1 MVPQNEVSM
10 YSYRFFL
17 SFLCC
22 LALSAYA
29 QVEFPMG
36 SDVVNVKEEP
46 YNAKGDGKTD
56 DTEAIQK
63 ALSDHPDGD
72 FIIYLPHGI
81 YKISSALTWPT
92 ADKPEKDYRRT
103 ILQGESMGG
112 TIISLQDDVPGFE
125 NPDFP
130 QAVIYTGDGP
140 NARQRNSIRD
150 LTLRTGKKNPGAIG
164 IRFNASVQGT
174 INNVK
179 VASGDSAGVI
189 GIDLGFTEN
198 IGPLLLKNVE
208 VDGFDVGVYTAGKS
222 NSMTFEHVTLGGQKK
237 FGLDNDNQMLAI
249 RGLRFKGSTTAVYS
263 HGPDASMVFVDGT
276 LEYDPGKKAAKG
288 ITAIVNEGELFA
300 RAVVVSKFKSKIK
313 STKKAYNESFSNTEI
328 VEFSTQE
335 NHQLCHSPK
344 QAMKLAV
351 TETPN
356 KAEQKSMY
364 WTSITGEYG
373 GKASDG
379 SDDSKAIQDA
389 IDDGAETIFFPP
401 GGRWTIN
408 RDIYLRNRIHRLI
421 GTEGKI
427 DGKGKFIIEDGA
439 FVDITIERFS
449 TFASGIT
456 NRSKRTVVLKNM
468 YVKSY
473 ESDDFATGDIFL
485 EDVSVGTIR
494 TNFQRL
500 WGRQVTMVGDTKGPK
515 ISNNGGSIWILG
527 LTARDGNTVLH
538 NFNKGFAEL
547 LGVNVIASDK
557 AKNSP
562 MFINDNSSMSIA
574 GLKETLT
581 RGNPYSKIVEESRQG
596 SKVYALKNTD
606 LPHNETGGVMMALY
620 TGYAPK
626 QGQNEPPKPSMD
638 KEHIL
643 VQPGKLHLQGNVED
657 DGRGDG
663 LCRVPVAWRKGAGP
677 GKVSFSDSTE
687 YETDVTFTASGR
699 YNLLFNANDGYQDRT
714 DTGKVYVFDKRY
726 TTLDHSGDNI
736 PSGRGADAWISQF
749 DNYTPHST
757 DEHLRVANDQNDAG
771 KIYLKYDL
779 SALPGPLFDAAL
791 KLEFDADSIK
801 KPVQLNIFGLKETSK
816 EMNFGEDKLGV
827 DWKSDELTWENAP
840 ANLQQA
846 GGQFNIRKNSG
857 GGIDTKY
864 ADFIGIITINPKAPL
879 GAFLR
884 TPALTEF
891 FKRKHASGLY
901 TLILTAV
908 EPGETFI
915 KSRNAGKNMAPALY
929 VGYYDN
935 SRSVGGEAMDGG
947 YTLTKV
953 NIDIVNLECNF
964 DLTVGYPQFVQ
975 IEILNESGKR
985 MLTVA
990 ARELAGEKKTNFKFK
1005 AKAFPTGKYTLKIIG
1020 EAFTAEQ
1027 KFFILN

>member
-1 MVPQNEVSM
+1 M
-10 YSYRFFL
+10 YFYRL
-17 SFLCC
+17 FLCFLC
-22 LALSAYA
+22 SLALSAYA

-36 SDVVNVKEEP
+36 AEVVNVKEDP

-92 ADKPEKDYRRT
+92 SDKPEKDYRRT

-112 TIISLQDDVPGFE
+112 TIIALQDDVPGFE

-150 LTLRTGKKNPGAIG
+150 LTLRTGKNNPGAIG

-179 VASGDSAGVI
+179 VASGDSAGVY
-189 GIDLGFTEN
+189 GIDLGFTDN

-208 VDGFDVGVYTAGKS
+208 VNGFDVGVYTAGTS
-222 NSMTFEHVTLGGQKK
+222 NSMTFEHVTLGGQNK
-237 FGLDNDNQMLAI
+237 FGLDNDNQMLSI
-249 RGLRFKGSTTAVYS
+249 RGLRFKGGVTAVYN
-263 HGPDASMVFVDGT
+263 HGPDATMVFLDGT

-288 ITAIVNEGELFA
+288 ITAIVNEGQIFA

-328 VEFSTQE
+328 IEFSTQE

-344 QAMKLAV
+344 TSLKLSV
-351 TETPN
+351 TETPS

-373 GKASDG
+373 GKANG

-439 FVDITIERFS
+439 FIDITIERFS
-449 TFASGIT
+449 SFASGIT
-456 NRSKRTVVLKNM
+456 NRSKRSVVLKNM
-468 YVKSY
+468 FLKSY

-500 WGRQVTMVGDTKGPK
+500 WGRQVTMAGDTKGPK
-515 ISNNGGSIWILG
+515 ISNNGGTIWILG
-527 LTARDGNTVLH
+527 LTAKDGNTVLH

-547 LGVNVIASDK
+547 MGVNVIASDK
-557 AKNSP
+557 AKTGP

-581 RGNPYSKIVEESRQG
+581 RGNPYAKIVEDSRQG
-596 SKVYALKNTD
+596 SKVYTLKNTD
-606 LPHNETGGVMMALY
+606 LPHNESGGVMMALY

-626 QGQNEPPKPSMD
+626 QGQNEPPKPTMD

-643 VQPGKLHLQGNVED
+643 VQPGKLRLKGEVED

-663 LCRVPVAWRKGAGP
+663 LCRVPVVWRKAVGP

-699 YNLLFNANDGYQDRT
+699 YNLLFFANDGYQEKS

-726 TTLDHSGDNI
+726 TTLDNSGDNI
-736 PSGRGADAWISQF
+736 PSGRGADTWISQF
-749 DNYTPHST
+749 DNYSPHST
-757 DEHLRVANDQNDAG
+757 DENLRVAHDKNDAG
-771 KIYLKYDL
+771 KIYLKFDL

-791 KLEFDADSIK
+791 KLEFDTDSIK

-816 EMNFGEDKLGV
+816 DMKFGEDKLGI

-840 ANLQQA
+840 ANLDQP
-846 GGQFNIRKNSG
+846 GGQFNIRKSSG
-857 GGIDTKY
+857 GGVDTKY
-864 ADFIGIITINPKAPL
+864 ADFLGIITINPKAPL

-884 TPALTEF
+884 TPAFTEF

-915 KSRNAGKNMAPALY
+915 KSRNSGKNVAPALY

-947 YTLTKV
+947 YTLSKV
-953 NIDIVNLECNF
+953 NIDIVNLECSF

-975 IEILNESGKR
+975 IEIVNESGKR

>member
-10 YSYRFFL
+10 YFYRL
-17 SFLCC
+17 FLCFLC
-22 LALSAYA
+22 SLALSAYA

-36 SDVVNVKEEP
+36 AEVVNVKEDP

-92 ADKPEKDYRRT
+92 SDKPEKDYRRT

-112 TIISLQDDVPGFE
+112 TIIALQDDVPGFE

-150 LTLRTGKKNPGAIG
+150 LTLRTGKNNPGAIG
-164 IRFNASVQGT
+164 IRFNSAVQGT

-179 VASGDSAGVI
+179 VASGDSAGVY
-189 GIDLGFTEN
+189 GIDLGFTDN

-208 VDGFDVGVYTAGKS
+208 VNGFDVGVYTAGTS
-222 NSMTFEHVTLGGQKK
+222 NSMTFEHVTLGGQNK
-237 FGLDNDNQMLAI
+237 FGLDNDNQMLSI
-249 RGLRFKGSTTAVYS
+249 RGLRFKGGVTAVYN
-263 HGPDASMVFVDGT
+263 HGPDATMVFLDGT

-288 ITAIVNEGELFA
+288 ITAIVNEGQIFA

-328 VEFSTQE
+328 IEFSTQE

-344 QAMKLAV
+344 TSLKLSV
-351 TETPN
+351 TETPS

-373 GKASDG
+373 GKANG

-439 FVDITIERFS
+439 FIDITIERFS
-449 TFASGIT
+449 SFASGIT
-456 NRSKRTVVLKNM
+456 NRSKRSVVLKNM
-468 YVKSY
+468 FLKSY

-500 WGRQVTMVGDTKGPK
+500 WGRQVTMAGDTKGPK
-515 ISNNGGSIWILG
+515 ISNNGGTIWILG
-527 LTARDGNTVLH
+527 LTAKDGNTVLH

-547 LGVNVIASDK
+547 MGVNVIASDK
-557 AKNSP
+557 AKTGP

-581 RGNPYSKIVEESRQG
+581 RGNPYAKIVEDSRQG
-596 SKVYALKNTD
+596 SKVYTLKNTD
-606 LPHNETGGVMMALY
+606 LPHNESGGVMMALY

-626 QGQNEPPKPSMD
+626 QGQNEPPKPTMD

-643 VQPGKLHLQGNVED
+643 VQPGKLRLKGEVED

-663 LCRVPVAWRKGAGP
+663 LCRVPVVWRKAVGP

-699 YNLLFNANDGYQDRT
+699 YNLLFFANDGYQEKS

-726 TTLDHSGDNI
+726 TTLDNSGDNI
-736 PSGRGADAWISQF
+736 PSGRGADTWISQF
-749 DNYTPHST
+749 DNYSPHST
-757 DEHLRVANDQNDAG
+757 DENLRVAHDKNDAG
-771 KIYLKYDL
+771 KIYLKFDL

-791 KLEFDADSIK
+791 KLEFDTDSIK

-816 EMNFGEDKLGV
+816 DMKFGEDKLGI

-840 ANLQQA
+840 ANLDQP
-846 GGQFNIRKNSG
+846 GGQFNIRKSSG
-857 GGIDTKY
+857 GGVDTKY
-864 ADFIGIITINPKAPL
+864 ADFLGIITINPKAPL

-884 TPALTEF
+884 TPAFTEF

-915 KSRNAGKNMAPALY
+915 KSRNSGKNVAPALY

-947 YTLTKV
+947 YTLSKV
-953 NIDIVNLECNF
+953 NIDIVNLECSF

-975 IEILNESGKR
+975 IEIVNESGKR

>member
-1 MVPQNEVSM
+1 M
-10 YSYRFFL
+10 
-17 SFLCC
+17 SFLRTFFAFFCSFTLC
-22 LALSAYA
+22 VFA

-36 SDVVNVKEEP
+36 SEVVNVKEEP

-63 ALSDHPDGD
+63 ALNDHPDGD

-81 YKISSALTWPT
+81 YKISSALTWPS
-92 ADKPEKDYRRT
+92 AEKPEKSYRRT

-112 TIISLQDDVPGFE
+112 TIIALQDDVPGFE

-140 NARQRNSIRD
+140 NMRQRNAIRD

-164 IRFNASVQGT
+164 IRFNSAVQGT
-174 INNVK
+174 IKNVK
-179 VASGDSAGVI
+179 IASGDSAGVI

-198 IGPLLLKNVE
+198 IGPLLLKSVE
-208 VDGFDVGVYTAGKS
+208 INGFDVGIYTAGTT
-222 NSMTFEHVTLGGQKK
+222 NSLTLEHVNLGGQKK
-237 FGLDNDNQMLAI
+237 YGIDNDNQMLSI
-249 RGLRFKGSTTAVYS
+249 RALRFRGGVPALYN
-263 HGPDASMVFVDGT
+263 HGEEALTVIVDAT
-276 LEYDPGKKAAKG
+276 LEYDPGKKGKKPAA
-288 ITAIVNEGELFA
+288 AIVNESEIFA
-300 RAVVVSKFKSKIK
+300 RSVVVSRFKTKIK
-313 STKKAYNESFSNTEI
+313 STRKAFNEKISNAEI
-328 VEFSTQE
+328 VEFTTQD

-344 QAMKLAV
+344 QSMKLTV

-356 KAEQKSMY
+356 NNEQKSMY
-364 WTSITGEYG
+364 WTSIAGEYG

-389 IDDGAETIFFPP
+389 IDEGAETIFFPP
-401 GGRWTIN
+401 KGRWTIN

-456 NRSKRTVVLKNM
+456 NRSKRTVILKDM

-473 ESDDFATGDIFL
+473 ESDDFASGDIYM
-485 EDVSVGTIR
+485 EDVSVGLIR
-494 TNFQRL
+494 TSAQKL
-500 WGRQVTMVGDTKGPK
+500 WGRQITMVGDTKAPK
-515 ISNNGGSIWILG
+515 IMNNGGSIWILG
-527 LTARDGNTVLH
+527 LTAKDGNTILQ
-538 NFNKGFAEL
+538 NFNKASAEL

-557 AKNSP
+557 AKNNP
-562 MFINDNSSMSIA
+562 MFINDNSSLSIS

-581 RGNPYSKIVEESRQG
+581 RGNPYTKIVEESRQG
-596 SKVYALKNTD
+596 SRTYVLKNTD
-606 LPHNETGGVMMALY
+606 LKQNASGGVTMALY
-620 TGYAPK
+620 TGFAPK
-626 QGQNEPPKPSMD
+626 QGQNERPVASMD
-638 KEHIL
+638 KELIL
-643 VQPGKLHLQGNVED
+643 VQPNKLHLTGNVED

-663 LCRVPVAWRKGAGP
+663 LCRVPVVWRKGLGP

-699 YNLLFNANDGYQDRT
+699 YNILFQANDGYQEGG

-726 TTLDHSGDNI
+726 TTLDHSGDDI
-736 PSGRGADAWISQF
+736 PSGRGTDAWISQF
-749 DNYTPHST
+749 DNYSPHST
-757 DEHLRVANDQNDAG
+757 DENLRIAHDKNDAG
-771 KIYLKYDL
+771 KIYLKFDL
-779 SALPGPLFDAAL
+779 SALPGPLFDVGL
-791 KLEFDADSIK
+791 KLDFDPDSIK
-801 KPVQLNIFGLKETSK
+801 QPVQFNIFGLKETSK
-816 EMNFGEDKLGV
+816 DMSFGEDKLGV

-840 ANLQQA
+840 ANLDQP

-857 GGIDTKY
+857 GGIDTKF
-864 ADFIGIITINPKAPL
+864 AEFLGMITVNPKAPL

-884 TPALTEF
+884 TPTLTEF
-891 FKRKHASGLY
+891 FKRKHESGLY

-908 EPGETFI
+908 KPGETFI
-915 KSRNAGKNMAPALY
+915 RSKNAGKHAAPALY

-935 SRSVGGEAMDGG
+935 SRSVGGDAMDGG
-947 YTLTKV
+947 YTLSKV
-953 NIDIVNLECNF
+953 NIDIVNLDCNF

-975 IEILNESGKR
+975 IEIVNESGKK

-990 ARELAGEKKTNFKFK
+990 ARDLAGEKKTNFKFK

-1020 EAFTAEQ
+1020 EAFNAEQ

>member
-10 YSYRFFL
+10 YSYRL
-17 SFLCC
+17 FLCFLC
-22 LALSAYA
+22 SLALSAYA

-36 SDVVNVKEEP
+36 AEVVNVKEDP

-92 ADKPEKDYRRT
+92 SDKPEKDYRRT

-112 TIISLQDDVPGFE
+112 TIIALQDDVPGFE

-130 QAVIYTGDGP
+130 QAVIHTGDGP

-179 VASGDSAGVI
+179 VASGDSAGVY
-189 GIDLGFTEN
+189 GIDLGFTDN

-208 VDGFDVGVYTAGKS
+208 VNGFDVGVYTAGTS
-222 NSMTFEHVTLGGQKK
+222 NSMTFEHVTLGGQNK
-237 FGLDNDNQMLAI
+237 FGLDNDNQMLSI
-249 RGLRFKGSTTAVYS
+249 RGLRFKGGVTAVYN
-263 HGPDASMVFVDGT
+263 HGPDATMVFLDGT

-288 ITAIVNEGELFA
+288 ITAIVNEGQIFA

-328 VEFSTQE
+328 IEFSTQE

-344 QAMKLAV
+344 TSLKLSV
-351 TETPN
+351 TETPS

-373 GKASDG
+373 GKANG

-449 TFASGIT
+449 SFASGIT
-456 NRSKRTVVLKNM
+456 NRSKRSVVLKNM
-468 YVKSY
+468 FLKSY

-500 WGRQVTMVGDTKGPK
+500 WGRQVTMAGDTKGPK
-515 ISNNGGSIWILG
+515 ISNNGGTIWILG
-527 LTARDGNTVLH
+527 LTAKDGNTVLH
-538 NFNKGFAEL
+538 NFNKGFVEL
-547 LGVNVIASDK
+547 MGVNVIASDK
-557 AKNSP
+557 AKTGP

-581 RGNPYSKIVEESRQG
+581 RGNPYAKIVEDSRQG
-596 SKVYALKNTD
+596 SKVYTLKNTD
-606 LPHNETGGVMMALY
+606 LPHNESGGVMMALY

-626 QGQNEPPKPSMD
+626 QGQNEPPKPTMD

-643 VQPGKLHLQGNVED
+643 VQPGKLRLKGEVED

-663 LCRVPVAWRKGAGP
+663 LCRVPVVWRKAVGP

-699 YNLLFNANDGYQDRT
+699 YNLLFFANDGYQEKS

-726 TTLDHSGDNI
+726 TTLDNSGDNI
-736 PSGRGADAWISQF
+736 PSGRGADTWISQF
-749 DNYTPHST
+749 DNYSPHST
-757 DEHLRVANDQNDAG
+757 DENLRVAHDKNDAG
-771 KIYLKYDL
+771 KIYLKFDL

-791 KLEFDADSIK
+791 KLEFDTDSIK

-816 EMNFGEDKLGV
+816 DMKFGEDKLGI

-840 ANLQQA
+840 ANLDQP
-846 GGQFNIRKNSG
+846 GGQFNIRKSSG
-857 GGIDTKY
+857 GGVDTKY
-864 ADFIGIITINPKAPL
+864 ADFLGIITINPKAPL

-884 TPALTEF
+884 TPAFTEF

-915 KSRNAGKNMAPALY
+915 KSRNSGKNVAPALY

-947 YTLTKV
+947 YTLSKV
-953 NIDIVNLECNF
+953 NIDIVNLECSF

-975 IEILNESGKR
+975 IEIVNESGKR

>member
-10 YSYRFFL
+10 YSYRL
-17 SFLCC
+17 FLCFLC
-22 LALSAYA
+22 SLALSAYA

-36 SDVVNVKEEP
+36 AEVVNVKEDP

-92 ADKPEKDYRRT
+92 SDKPEKDYRRT

-112 TIISLQDDVPGFE
+112 TIIALQDDVPGFE

-150 LTLRTGKKNPGAIG
+150 LTLRTGKNNPGAIG

-179 VASGDSAGVI
+179 VASGDSAGVY
-189 GIDLGFTEN
+189 GIDLGFTDN

-208 VDGFDVGVYTAGKS
+208 VNGFDVGVYTAGTS
-222 NSMTFEHVTLGGQKK
+222 NSMTFEHVTLGGQNK
-237 FGLDNDNQMLAI
+237 FGLDNDNQMLSI
-249 RGLRFKGSTTAVYS
+249 RGLRFKGGVTAVYN
-263 HGPDASMVFVDGT
+263 HGPDATMVFLDGT

-288 ITAIVNEGELFA
+288 ITAIVNEGQIFA

-328 VEFSTQE
+328 IEFSTQE

-344 QAMKLAV
+344 TSLKLSV
-351 TETPN
+351 TETPS

-373 GKASDG
+373 GKANG

-449 TFASGIT
+449 SFASGIT
-456 NRSKRTVVLKNM
+456 NRSKRSVVLKNM
-468 YVKSY
+468 FLKSY

-500 WGRQVTMVGDTKGPK
+500 WGRQVTMAGDTKGPK
-515 ISNNGGSIWILG
+515 ISNNGGTIWILG
-527 LTARDGNTVLH
+527 LTAKDGNTVLH

-547 LGVNVIASDK
+547 MGVNVIASDK
-557 AKNSP
+557 AKTGP

-581 RGNPYSKIVEESRQG
+581 RGNPYAKIVEDSRQG
-596 SKVYALKNTD
+596 SKVYTLKNTD
-606 LPHNETGGVMMALY
+606 LPHNESGGVMMALY

-626 QGQNEPPKPSMD
+626 QGQNEPPKPTMD

-643 VQPGKLHLQGNVED
+643 VQPGKLRLKGEVED

-663 LCRVPVAWRKGAGP
+663 LCRVPVVWRKAVGP

-699 YNLLFNANDGYQDRT
+699 YNLLFFANDGYQEKS

-726 TTLDHSGDNI
+726 TTLDNSGDNI
-736 PSGRGADAWISQF
+736 PSGRGADTWISQF
-749 DNYTPHST
+749 DNYSPHST
-757 DEHLRVANDQNDAG
+757 DENLRVAHDKNDAG
-771 KIYLKYDL
+771 KIYLKFDL

-791 KLEFDADSIK
+791 KLEFDTDSIK

-816 EMNFGEDKLGV
+816 DMKFGEDKLGI

-840 ANLQQA
+840 ANLDQP
-846 GGQFNIRKNSG
+846 GGQFNIRKSSG
-857 GGIDTKY
+857 GGVDTKY
-864 ADFIGIITINPKAPL
+864 ADFLGIITINPKAPL

-884 TPALTEF
+884 TPAFTEF

-915 KSRNAGKNMAPALY
+915 KSRNSGKNVAPALY

-947 YTLTKV
+947 YTLSKV
-953 NIDIVNLECNF
+953 NIDIVNLECSF

-975 IEILNESGKR
+975 IEIVNESGKR

>member
-1 MVPQNEVSM
+1 MVSL
-10 YSYRFFL
+10 R
-17 SFLCC
+17 SFVTIVCST
-22 LALSAYA
+22 ALFAYA

-36 SDVVNVKEEP
+36 SEVVNVKEDP
-46 YNAKGDGKTD
+46 YNAKGDGKND

-72 FIIYLPHGI
+72 YIIYLPHGI
-81 YKISSALTWPT
+81 YKITSALQWPS
-92 ADKPEKDYRRT
+92 ANKPDKDYRRT

-112 TIISLQDDVPGFE
+112 TIIALQDDVPGFE

-140 NARQRNSIRD
+140 NPRQRNSIRD

-179 VASGDSAGVI
+179 VTSGDSSGVI
-189 GIDLGFTEN
+189 GIDVGFTEN
-198 IGPLLLKNVE
+198 IGPLLIKNVE
-208 VDGFDVGVYTAGKS
+208 VDGFDVGIYAAGKS
-222 NSMTFEHVTLGGQKK
+222 NSMTFEHVTLSGQKK
-237 FGLDNDNQMLAI
+237 FGLDNDGQMLSI
-249 RGLRFKGSTTAVYS
+249 RALRVKGSSTAVYN
-263 HGPDASMVFVDGT
+263 HGQDASMVLVDGT
-276 LEYDPGKKAAKG
+276 LEYDPGKRGAKP
-288 ITAIVNEGELFA
+288 ITAIVNEGQLFA
-300 RAVVVSKFKSKIK
+300 RSVVVSKYKSKIK
-313 STKKAYNESFSNTEI
+313 STRKAYNENVSNTEI
-328 VEFSTQE
+328 VEFATQA

-344 QAMKLAV
+344 TSMKLAA

-356 KAEQKSMY
+356 NTEQKSMY

-373 GKASDG
+373 GKANDG

-439 FVDITIERFS
+439 FVDLTIERFS

-456 NRSKRTVVLKNM
+456 NRSKRTLILKNM
-468 YVKSY
+468 YLKSY
-473 ESDDFATGDIFL
+473 ESDDFSTGDIFM
-485 EDVSVGTIR
+485 EDVAVGTIR
-494 TNFQRL
+494 TNQQRL
-500 WGRQVTMVGDTKGPK
+500 WGRQVTMMGDTKGPK
-515 ISNNGGSIWILG
+515 ISNNGGTIWILG
-527 LTARDGNTVLH
+527 LTAKDGNTILH
-538 NFNKGFAEL
+538 NFNKGSAEL

-557 AKNSP
+557 AKNNP
-562 MFINDNSSMSIA
+562 MFINDNSSISII

-596 SKVYALKNTD
+596 SKVYTLKNSE
-606 LPHNETGGVMMALY
+606 LPHNETGGSMMALY

-626 QGQNEPPKPSMD
+626 QGQNEPPRATIT
-638 KEHIL
+638 KENIL
-643 VQPGKLHLQGNVED
+643 VQPNKLHLVGNVED

-663 LCRVPVAWRKGAGP
+663 LCRVPVVWKKGAGP
-677 GKVSFSDSTE
+677 GKVTFSDSLE

-699 YNLLFNANDGYQDRT
+699 YNVLFKANDGYIEGT

-736 PSGRGADAWISQF
+736 PSGRGMDAWISQF

-757 DEHLRVANDQNDAG
+757 DENLRVAHDKNDAG
-771 KIYLKYDL
+771 KIYLKFDL

-791 KLEFDADSIK
+791 KLEFDPDSIK
-801 KPVQLNIFGLKETSK
+801 KPIQFNIFGLKETAK
-816 EMNFGEDKLGV
+816 DATFGEDKLGI
-827 DWKSDELTWENAP
+827 DWRSDELTWENAP
-840 ANLQQA
+840 ANLDQP

-857 GGIDTKY
+857 GGVDTKY
-864 ADFIGIITINPKAPL
+864 ADFLGIITLNPKAPL

-884 TPALTEF
+884 TPTLTEF

-915 KSRNAGKNMAPALY
+915 KSRNAGRNSAPALY

-947 YTLTKV
+947 YTLSKV
-953 NIDIVNLECNF
+953 NIDIVNLDCNF

-975 IEILNESGKR
+975 IEIINESGKR

>member
-1 MVPQNEVSM
+1 MVSL
-10 YSYRFFL
+10 R
-17 SFLCC
+17 SFVTIVCST
-22 LALSAYA
+22 ALFAYA

-36 SDVVNVKEEP
+36 SEVVNVKEDP
-46 YNAKGDGKTD
+46 YNAKGDGKND

-72 FIIYLPHGI
+72 YIIYLPHGI
-81 YKISSALTWPT
+81 YKITSALQWPS
-92 ADKPEKDYRRT
+92 ANKPDKDYRRT

-112 TIISLQDDVPGFE
+112 TIIALQDDVPGFE

-140 NARQRNSIRD
+140 NPRQRNSIRD

-179 VASGDSAGVI
+179 VTSGDSSGVI
-189 GIDLGFTEN
+189 GIDVGFTEN
-198 IGPLLLKNVE
+198 IGPLLIKNVE
-208 VDGFDVGVYTAGKS
+208 VDGFDVGIYAAGKS
-222 NSMTFEHVTLGGQKK
+222 NSMTFEHVTLSGQKK
-237 FGLDNDNQMLAI
+237 FGLDNDGQMLSI
-249 RGLRFKGSTTAVYS
+249 RAMRYKGGATAVYN
-263 HGPDASMVFVDGT
+263 HGQDASMVLVDGT
-276 LEYDPGKKAAKG
+276 LEYDPGKRGAKP
-288 ITAIVNEGELFA
+288 ITAIVNEGQLFA
-300 RAVVVSKFKSKIK
+300 RSVVVSKFKSKIK
-313 STKKAYNESFSNTEI
+313 STKKAYNESVSNTEI
-328 VEFSTQE
+328 VEFATQQ

-344 QAMKLAV
+344 TSMKLAV

-356 KAEQKSMY
+356 NTEQKSMY

-373 GKASDG
+373 GKANDG

-439 FVDITIERFS
+439 FVDLTIERFS

-456 NRSKRTVVLKNM
+456 NRSKRTLILKNM
-468 YVKSY
+468 YLKSY
-473 ESDDFATGDIFL
+473 ESDDFSTGDIFM
-485 EDVSVGTIR
+485 EDVAVGTIR
-494 TNFQRL
+494 TNQQRL
-500 WGRQVTMVGDTKGPK
+500 WGRQITMTGDTKGPK
-515 ISNNGGSIWILG
+515 ISNNGGTIWILG
-527 LTARDGNTVLH
+527 LTAKDGNTVLH
-538 NFNKGFAEL
+538 NFNKGSAEL

-557 AKNSP
+557 AKNNP
-562 MFINDNSSMSIA
+562 MFINDNSNISII

-581 RGNPYSKIVEESRQG
+581 RGNPYSKVVEESRQG
-596 SKVYALKNTD
+596 SKVYALKNTE
-606 LPHNETGGVMMALY
+606 LPHNETGGSMLALY

-626 QGQNEPPKPSMD
+626 QGQNEPPKAAIT
-638 KEHIL
+638 KENIL
-643 VQPGKLHLQGNVED
+643 VQPNKLHLVGNVED

-663 LCRVPVAWRKGAGP
+663 LCRVPVVWKKGAGP
-677 GKVSFSDSTE
+677 GKVTFSDSLE

-699 YNLLFNANDGYQDRT
+699 YNVLFKANDGYTEGT

-736 PSGRGADAWISQF
+736 PSGRGMDAWISQF

-757 DEHLRVANDQNDAG
+757 DENLRIAHDKNDAG
-771 KIYLKYDL
+771 KIYLKFDL

-791 KLEFDADSIK
+791 KFDFDADSIK
-801 KPVQLNIFGLKETSK
+801 KPVQLNIFGLKESAKDAT
-816 EMNFGEDKLGV
+816 FGEDKLGI

-840 ANLQQA
+840 ANLDQP

-864 ADFIGIITINPKAPL
+864 ADFLGIITINPKAPL

-884 TPALTEF
+884 TPTLTEF

-915 KSRNAGKNMAPALY
+915 KSRNAGRNSAPALY

-947 YTLTKV
+947 YTLSKV
-953 NIDIVNLECNF
+953 NIDIVNLDCNF

-975 IEILNESGKR
+975 IEIINESGKR

>member
-1 MVPQNEVSM
+1 M
-10 YSYRFFL
+10 
-17 SFLCC
+17 SFLRSFLVFLCSV
-22 LALSAYA
+22 ALFSYA

-36 SDVVNVKEEP
+36 SNVVNVREEP

-56 DTEAIQK
+56 DTEALQK
-63 ALSDHPDGD
+63 ALSEHPDGD
-72 FIIYLPHGI
+72 YIIYLPHGI

-92 ADKPEKDYRRT
+92 ADKPENDYQRT

-130 QAVIYTGDGP
+130 QAVLYTGDGP
-140 NARQRNSIRD
+140 KARKRNSIRD
-150 LTLRTGKKNPGAIG
+150 LTIRTGKKNPGAIG

-179 VASGDSAGVI
+179 VYSGDSAGVY
-189 GIDLGFTEN
+189 GIDLGFTDN

-208 VDGFDVGVYTAGKS
+208 VNGFDVGVYTAGKS
-222 NSMTFEHVTLGGQKK
+222 NSMTFEHVTLGGQNK
-237 FGLDNDNQMLAI
+237 FGLDNDGQMLSI
-249 RGLRFKGSTTAVYS
+249 RGLRFKGRVPAVYN
-263 HGPDASMVFVDGT
+263 HGQDATMVFVDAT
-276 LEYDPGKKAAKG
+276 LEYDPGKKPAKG
-288 ITAIVNEGELFA
+288 ITAIVNEGQLFA
-300 RAVVVSKFKSKIK
+300 RAVIVSKFKTKIK
-313 STKKAYNESFSNTEI
+313 SSLKAYNESFSNAEI
-328 VEFSTQE
+328 IEFSTQE

-344 QAMKLAV
+344 QAMKLSV

-373 GKASDG
+373 GKANDG

-439 FVDITIERFS
+439 FVDLTIERFS
-449 TFASGIT
+449 AFASGIT
-456 NRSKRTVVLKNM
+456 NRSKRTIVLKNM
-468 YVKSY
+468 MFKSY
-473 ESDDFATGDIFL
+473 ESDDFATGDIFM

-494 TNFQRL
+494 TNLQRL
-500 WGRQVTMVGDTKGPK
+500 WGRQVTMSGDTKGPK

-527 LTARDGNTVLH
+527 LTAKDGNTILH
-538 NFNKGFAEL
+538 NFNKGSAEL

-557 AKNSP
+557 AKTAP
-562 MFINDNSSMSIA
+562 MFINDNSNLSIA

-581 RGNPYSKIVEESRQG
+581 RGNPYTKVVEESRQG
-596 SKVYALKNTD
+596 SKIFTLKNSE
-606 LPHNETGGVMMALY
+606 LPQNESGGVMMALY

-626 QGQNEPPKPSMD
+626 QGQNETPKASITR
-638 KEHIL
+638 ELIL
-643 VQPGKLHLQGNVED
+643 VQPNKLHLSGTVED

-663 LCRVPVAWRKGAGP
+663 LCRVPVVWQKGLGP
-677 GKVSFSDSTE
+677 GKVTFSDSTE

-699 YNLLFNANDGYQDRT
+699 YNILFRANDGYTEGT

-736 PSGRGADAWISQF
+736 PSGRGTDAWISQF
-749 DNYTPHST
+749 DNYSPHST
-757 DEHLRVANDQNDAG
+757 DETLRVAHDKNDAG
-771 KIYLKYDL
+771 KIYLKFDL

-791 KLEFDADSIK
+791 KLDFDADSIK

-816 EMNFGEDKLGV
+816 EMKFGEDKLGI

-840 ANLQQA
+840 ANLDQP
-846 GGQFNIRKNSG
+846 GGQFNIRKNTG
-857 GGIDTKY
+857 GGVDTKY
-864 ADFIGIITINPKAPL
+864 ADFLGIITINPKAPL

-884 TPALTEF
+884 TPTLTEF

-915 KSRNAGKNMAPALY
+915 RSKNAGKNAAPSLY

-935 SRSVGGEAMDGG
+935 TRSVGGEAMDGG
-947 YTLTKV
+947 YTLSKV

-975 IEILNESGKR
+975 IEIVNESGKR

>member
-10 YSYRFFL
+10 YSYRL
-17 SFLCC
+17 FLCFLC
-22 LALSAYA
+22 SLALSAYA

-36 SDVVNVKEEP
+36 AEVANVKEDP

-92 ADKPEKDYRRT
+92 SDKPEKDYRRT

-112 TIISLQDDVPGFE
+112 TIIALQDDVPGFE

-150 LTLRTGKKNPGAIG
+150 LTLRTGKNNPGAIG

-179 VASGDSAGVI
+179 VASGDSAGVY
-189 GIDLGFTEN
+189 GIDLGFTDN

-208 VDGFDVGVYTAGKS
+208 VNGFDVGVYTAGTS
-222 NSMTFEHVTLGGQKK
+222 NSMTFEHVTLGGQNK
-237 FGLDNDNQMLAI
+237 FGLDNDNQMLSI
-249 RGLRFKGSTTAVYS
+249 RGLRFKGGVTAVYN
-263 HGPDASMVFVDGT
+263 HGPDATMVFLDGT

-288 ITAIVNEGELFA
+288 ITAIVNEGQIFA

-328 VEFSTQE
+328 IEFSTQE

-344 QAMKLAV
+344 TSLKLSV
-351 TETPN
+351 TETPS

-373 GKASDG
+373 GKANG

-449 TFASGIT
+449 SFASGIT
-456 NRSKRTVVLKNM
+456 NRSKRSVVLKNM
-468 YVKSY
+468 FLKSY

-500 WGRQVTMVGDTKGPK
+500 WGRQVTMAGDTKGPK
-515 ISNNGGSIWILG
+515 ISNNGGTIWILG
-527 LTARDGNTVLH
+527 LTAKDGNTVLH
-538 NFNKGFAEL
+538 NFNRGFAEL
-547 LGVNVIASDK
+547 MGVNVIASDK
-557 AKNSP
+557 AKTGP

-581 RGNPYSKIVEESRQG
+581 RGNPYAKIVEDSRQG
-596 SKVYALKNTD
+596 SKVYTLKNTD
-606 LPHNETGGVMMALY
+606 LPHNESGGVMMALY

-626 QGQNEPPKPSMD
+626 QGQNEPPKPTMD

-643 VQPGKLHLQGNVED
+643 VQPGKLRLKGEVED

-663 LCRVPVAWRKGAGP
+663 LCRVPVVWRKAVGP

-699 YNLLFNANDGYQDRT
+699 YNLLFFANDGYQEKS

-726 TTLDHSGDNI
+726 TTLDNSGDNI
-736 PSGRGADAWISQF
+736 PSGRGADTWISQF
-749 DNYTPHST
+749 DNYSPHST
-757 DEHLRVANDQNDAG
+757 DENLRVAHDKNDAG
-771 KIYLKYDL
+771 KIYLKFDL

-791 KLEFDADSIK
+791 KLEFDTDSIK

-816 EMNFGEDKLGV
+816 DMKFGEDKLGI

-840 ANLQQA
+840 ANLDQP
-846 GGQFNIRKNSG
+846 GGQFNIRKSSG
-857 GGIDTKY
+857 GGVDTKY
-864 ADFIGIITINPKAPL
+864 ADFLGIITINPKAPL

-884 TPALTEF
+884 TPAFTEF

-915 KSRNAGKNMAPALY
+915 KSRNSGKNVAPALY

-947 YTLTKV
+947 YTLSKV
-953 NIDIVNLECNF
+953 NIDIVNLECSF

-975 IEILNESGKR
+975 IEIVNESGKR

>member
-10 YSYRFFL
+10 YSYRIFL

-112 TIISLQDDVPGFE
+112 TIITLQDDVPGFE

-373 GKASDG
+373 GKANDG

>member
-1 MVPQNEVSM
+1 MVSL
-10 YSYRFFL
+10 R
-17 SFLCC
+17 SFVTIVCST
-22 LALSAYA
+22 ALFAYA

-36 SDVVNVKEEP
+36 SEVVNVKEDP
-46 YNAKGDGKTD
+46 YNAKGDGKND

-72 FIIYLPHGI
+72 YIIYLPHGI
-81 YKISSALTWPT
+81 YKITSALQWPS
-92 ADKPEKDYRRT
+92 ANKPDKDYRRT

-112 TIISLQDDVPGFE
+112 TIIALQDDVPGFE

-140 NARQRNSIRD
+140 NPRQRNSIRD

-179 VASGDSAGVI
+179 VTSGDSSGVI
-189 GIDLGFTEN
+189 GIDVGFTEN
-198 IGPLLLKNVE
+198 IGPLLIKNVE
-208 VDGFDVGVYTAGKS
+208 VDGFDVGIYAAGKS
-222 NSMTFEHVTLGGQKK
+222 NSMTFEHVTLSGQKK
-237 FGLDNDNQMLAI
+237 FGLDNDGQMLSI
-249 RGLRFKGSTTAVYS
+249 RAMRYKGGATAVYN
-263 HGPDASMVFVDGT
+263 HGQDASMVLVDGT
-276 LEYDPGKKAAKG
+276 LEYDPGKKGKKGAKP
-288 ITAIVNEGELFA
+288 ITAIVNEGQLFA
-300 RAVVVSKFKSKIK
+300 RSVVVSKFKSKIK
-313 STKKAYNESFSNTEI
+313 STRKAYNENVSNTEI
-328 VEFSTQE
+328 VEFATQA

-344 QAMKLAV
+344 TSMKLAA

-356 KAEQKSMY
+356 NTEQKSMY

-373 GKASDG
+373 GKANDG

-439 FVDITIERFS
+439 FVDLTIERFS

-456 NRSKRTVVLKNM
+456 NRSKRTLILKNM
-468 YVKSY
+468 YLKSY
-473 ESDDFATGDIFL
+473 ESDDFSTGDIFM
-485 EDVSVGTIR
+485 EDVAVGTIR
-494 TNFQRL
+494 TNQQRL
-500 WGRQVTMVGDTKGPK
+500 WGRQVTMMGDTKGPK
-515 ISNNGGSIWILG
+515 ISNNGGTIWILG
-527 LTARDGNTVLH
+527 LTAKDGNTILH
-538 NFNKGFAEL
+538 NFNKGSAEL

-557 AKNSP
+557 AKNNP
-562 MFINDNSSMSIA
+562 MFINDNSSISII

-596 SKVYALKNTD
+596 SKVYTLKNTE
-606 LPHNETGGVMMALY
+606 LPHNETGGSMLALY

-626 QGQNEPPKPSMD
+626 QGQNEPPKAAIT
-638 KEHIL
+638 KENIL
-643 VQPGKLHLQGNVED
+643 VQPNKLHLVGNVED

-663 LCRVPVAWRKGAGP
+663 LCRVPVVWKKGAGP
-677 GKVSFSDSTE
+677 GKVTFSDSLE

-699 YNLLFNANDGYQDRT
+699 YNVLFKANDGYTEGT

-736 PSGRGADAWISQF
+736 PSGRGMDAWISQF

-757 DEHLRVANDQNDAG
+757 DENLRIAHDKNDAG
-771 KIYLKYDL
+771 KIYLKFDL

-791 KLEFDADSIK
+791 KLDFDADSIK
-801 KPVQLNIFGLKETSK
+801 KPVQLNIFGLKESAKDAT
-816 EMNFGEDKLGV
+816 FGEDKLGI

-840 ANLQQA
+840 ANLDQP

-864 ADFIGIITINPKAPL
+864 ADFLGIITINPKAPL

-884 TPALTEF
+884 TPTLTEF

-915 KSRNAGKNMAPALY
+915 KSRNAGRNSAPALY

-947 YTLTKV
+947 YTLSKV
-953 NIDIVNLECNF
+953 NIDIVNLDCNF

-975 IEILNESGKR
+975 IEIINESGKR

>member
-10 YSYRFFL
+10 YFYRL
-17 SFLCC
+17 FLCFLC
-22 LALSAYA
+22 SLALSAYA

-36 SDVVNVKEEP
+36 AEVVNVKEDP

-92 ADKPEKDYRRT
+92 SDKPEKDYRRT

-112 TIISLQDDVPGFE
+112 TIIALQDDVPGFE

-150 LTLRTGKKNPGAIG
+150 LTLRTGKNNPGAIG

-179 VASGDSAGVI
+179 VASGDSAGVY
-189 GIDLGFTEN
+189 GIDLGFTDN

-208 VDGFDVGVYTAGKS
+208 VNGFDVGVYTAGTS
-222 NSMTFEHVTLGGQKK
+222 NSMTFEHVTLGGQNK
-237 FGLDNDNQMLAI
+237 FGLDNDNQMLSI
-249 RGLRFKGSTTAVYS
+249 RGLRFKGGVTAVYN
-263 HGPDASMVFVDGT
+263 HGPDATMVFLDGT

-288 ITAIVNEGELFA
+288 ITAIVNEGQIFA

-328 VEFSTQE
+328 IEFSTQE

-344 QAMKLAV
+344 TSLKLSV
-351 TETPN
+351 TETPS

-373 GKASDG
+373 GKANG

-427 DGKGKFIIEDGA
+427 GGKGKFIIEDGA
-439 FVDITIERFS
+439 FIDITIERFS
-449 TFASGIT
+449 SFASGIT
-456 NRSKRTVVLKNM
+456 NRSKRSVVLKNM
-468 YVKSY
+468 FLKSY

-500 WGRQVTMVGDTKGPK
+500 WGRQVTMAGDTKGPK
-515 ISNNGGSIWILG
+515 ISNNGGTIWILG
-527 LTARDGNTVLH
+527 LTAKDGNTVLH

-547 LGVNVIASDK
+547 MGVNVIASDK
-557 AKNSP
+557 AKTGP

-581 RGNPYSKIVEESRQG
+581 RGNPYAKIVEDSRQG
-596 SKVYALKNTD
+596 SKVYTLKNTD
-606 LPHNETGGVMMALY
+606 LPHNESGGVMMALY

-626 QGQNEPPKPSMD
+626 QGQNEPPKPTMD

-643 VQPGKLHLQGNVED
+643 VQPGKLRLKGEVED

-663 LCRVPVAWRKGAGP
+663 LCRVPVVWRKAVGP

-699 YNLLFNANDGYQDRT
+699 YNLLFFANDGYQEKS

-726 TTLDHSGDNI
+726 TTLDNSGDNI
-736 PSGRGADAWISQF
+736 PSGRGADTWISQF
-749 DNYTPHST
+749 DNYSPHST
-757 DEHLRVANDQNDAG
+757 DENLRVAHDKNDAG
-771 KIYLKYDL
+771 KIYLKFDL

-791 KLEFDADSIK
+791 KLEFDTDSIK

-816 EMNFGEDKLGV
+816 DMKFGEDKLGI

-840 ANLQQA
+840 ANLDQP
-846 GGQFNIRKNSG
+846 GGQFNIRKSSG
-857 GGIDTKY
+857 GGVDTKY
-864 ADFIGIITINPKAPL
+864 ADFLGIITINPKAPL

-884 TPALTEF
+884 TPAFTEF

-915 KSRNAGKNMAPALY
+915 KSRNSGKNVAPALY

-947 YTLTKV
+947 YTLSKV
-953 NIDIVNLECNF
+953 NIDIVNLECSF

-975 IEILNESGKR
+975 IEIVNESGKR

>member
-1 MVPQNEVSM
+1 MVSL
-10 YSYRFFL
+10 R
-17 SFLCC
+17 SFVTIVCST
-22 LALSAYA
+22 ALFAYA

-36 SDVVNVKEEP
+36 SEVVNVKEDP
-46 YNAKGDGKTD
+46 YNAKGDGKND

-72 FIIYLPHGI
+72 YIIYLPHGI
-81 YKISSALTWPT
+81 YKITSALQWPS
-92 ADKPEKDYRRT
+92 ANKPDKDYRRT

-112 TIISLQDDVPGFE
+112 TIIALQDDVPGFE

-140 NARQRNSIRD
+140 NPRQRNSIRD

-179 VASGDSAGVI
+179 VTSGDSSGVI
-189 GIDLGFTEN
+189 GIDVGFTEN
-198 IGPLLLKNVE
+198 IGPLLIKNVE
-208 VDGFDVGVYTAGKS
+208 VDGFDVGIYAAGKS
-222 NSMTFEHVTLGGQKK
+222 NSMTFEHVTLSGQKK
-237 FGLDNDNQMLAI
+237 FGLDNDGQMLSI
-249 RGLRFKGSTTAVYS
+249 RAMRYKGGATAVYN
-263 HGPDASMVFVDGT
+263 HGQDASMVLVDGT
-276 LEYDPGKKAAKG
+276 LEYDPGKKGAKP
-288 ITAIVNEGELFA
+288 ITAIVNEGQLFA
-300 RAVVVSKFKSKIK
+300 RSVVVSKFKSKIK
-313 STKKAYNESFSNTEI
+313 STRKAYNENVSNTEI
-328 VEFSTQE
+328 VEFATQA

-344 QAMKLAV
+344 TSMKLAA

-356 KAEQKSMY
+356 NTEQKSMY

-373 GKASDG
+373 GKANDG

-439 FVDITIERFS
+439 FVDLTIERFS

-456 NRSKRTVVLKNM
+456 NRSKRTLILKNM
-468 YVKSY
+468 YLKSY
-473 ESDDFATGDIFL
+473 ESDDFSTGDIFM
-485 EDVSVGTIR
+485 EDVAVGTIR
-494 TNFQRL
+494 TNQQRL
-500 WGRQVTMVGDTKGPK
+500 WGRQVTMMGDTKGPK
-515 ISNNGGSIWILG
+515 ISNNGGTIWILG
-527 LTARDGNTVLH
+527 LTAKDGNTILH
-538 NFNKGFAEL
+538 NFNKGSAEL

-557 AKNSP
+557 AKNNP
-562 MFINDNSSMSIA
+562 MFINDNSSISII

-596 SKVYALKNTD
+596 SKVYTLKNTE
-606 LPHNETGGVMMALY
+606 LPHNETGGSMLALY

-626 QGQNEPPKPSMD
+626 QGQNEPPKAAIT
-638 KEHIL
+638 KENIL
-643 VQPGKLHLQGNVED
+643 VQPNKLHLVGNVED

-663 LCRVPVAWRKGAGP
+663 LCRVPVVWKKGAGP
-677 GKVSFSDSTE
+677 GKVTFSDSLE

-699 YNLLFNANDGYQDRT
+699 YNVLFKANDGYTEGT

-736 PSGRGADAWISQF
+736 PSGRGMDAWISQF

-757 DEHLRVANDQNDAG
+757 DENLRIAHDKNDAG
-771 KIYLKYDL
+771 KIYLKFDL

-791 KLEFDADSIK
+791 KLDFDADSIK
-801 KPVQLNIFGLKETSK
+801 KPVQLNIFGLKESAKDAT
-816 EMNFGEDKLGV
+816 FGEDKLGI

-840 ANLQQA
+840 ANLDQP

-864 ADFIGIITINPKAPL
+864 ADFLGIITINPKAPL

-884 TPALTEF
+884 TPTLTEF

-915 KSRNAGKNMAPALY
+915 KSRNAGRNSAPALY

-947 YTLTKV
+947 YTLSKV
-953 NIDIVNLECNF
+953 NIDIVNLDCNF

-975 IEILNESGKR
+975 IEIINESGKR

>member
-10 YSYRFFL
+10 YFYRL
-17 SFLCC
+17 FLCFLC
-22 LALSAYA
+22 SLALSAYA

-36 SDVVNVKEEP
+36 AEVVNVKEDP

-92 ADKPEKDYRRT
+92 SDKPEKDYRRT

-112 TIISLQDDVPGFE
+112 TIIALQDDVPGFE

-150 LTLRTGKKNPGAIG
+150 LTLRTGKNNPGAIG

-179 VASGDSAGVI
+179 VASGDSAGVY
-189 GIDLGFTEN
+189 GIDLGFTDN

-208 VDGFDVGVYTAGKS
+208 VNGFDVGVYTAGTS
-222 NSMTFEHVTLGGQKK
+222 NSMTFEHVTLGGQNK
-237 FGLDNDNQMLAI
+237 FGLDNDNQMLSI
-249 RGLRFKGSTTAVYS
+249 RGLRFKGGVTAVYN
-263 HGPDASMVFVDGT
+263 HGPDATMVFLDGT

-288 ITAIVNEGELFA
+288 ITAIVNEGQIFA

-328 VEFSTQE
+328 IEFSTQE

-344 QAMKLAV
+344 TSLKLSV
-351 TETPN
+351 TETPS

-373 GKASDG
+373 GKANG

-439 FVDITIERFS
+439 FIDITIERFS
-449 TFASGIT
+449 SFASGIT
-456 NRSKRTVVLKNM
+456 NRSKRSVVLKNM
-468 YVKSY
+468 FLKSY

-500 WGRQVTMVGDTKGPK
+500 WGRQVTMAGDTKGPK
-515 ISNNGGSIWILG
+515 ISNNGGTIWILG
-527 LTARDGNTVLH
+527 LTAKDGNTVLH

-547 LGVNVIASDK
+547 MGVNVIASDK
-557 AKNSP
+557 AKTGP

-581 RGNPYSKIVEESRQG
+581 RGNPYAKIVEDSRQG
-596 SKVYALKNTD
+596 SKVYTLKNTD
-606 LPHNETGGVMMALY
+606 LPHNESGGVMMALY

-626 QGQNEPPKPSMD
+626 QGQNEPPKPTMD

-643 VQPGKLHLQGNVED
+643 VQPGKLRLKGEVED

-663 LCRVPVAWRKGAGP
+663 LCRVPVVWRKAVGP

-699 YNLLFNANDGYQDRT
+699 YNLLFFANDGYQEKS

-726 TTLDHSGDNI
+726 TTLDNSGDNI
-736 PSGRGADAWISQF
+736 PSGRGADTWISQF
-749 DNYTPHST
+749 DNYSPHST
-757 DEHLRVANDQNDAG
+757 DENLRVAHDKNDAG
-771 KIYLKYDL
+771 KIYLKFDL

-791 KLEFDADSIK
+791 KLEFDTDSIK

-816 EMNFGEDKLGV
+816 DMKFGEDKLGI

-840 ANLQQA
+840 ANLDQP
-846 GGQFNIRKNSG
+846 GGQFNIRKSSG
-857 GGIDTKY
+857 GGVDTKY
-864 ADFIGIITINPKAPL
+864 ADFLGIITINPKAPL

-884 TPALTEF
+884 TPAFTEF

-915 KSRNAGKNMAPALY
+915 KSRNSGKNVAPALY

-947 YTLTKV
+947 YTLSKV
-953 NIDIVNLECNF
+953 NIDIVNLECSF

-975 IEILNESGKR
+975 IEIVNESGKR

>member
-1 MVPQNEVSM
+1 M
-10 YSYRFFL
+10 YSYRL
-17 SFLCC
+17 FLCFLC
-22 LALSAYA
+22 SLALSAYA

-36 SDVVNVKEEP
+36 AEVVNVKEDP

-92 ADKPEKDYRRT
+92 SDKPEKDYRRT

-112 TIISLQDDVPGFE
+112 TIIALQDDVPGFE

-150 LTLRTGKKNPGAIG
+150 LTLRTGKNNPGAIG

-179 VASGDSAGVI
+179 VASGDSAGVY
-189 GIDLGFTEN
+189 GIDLGFTDN

-208 VDGFDVGVYTAGKS
+208 VNGFDVGVYTAGTS
-222 NSMTFEHVTLGGQKK
+222 NSMTFEHVTLGGQNK
-237 FGLDNDNQMLAI
+237 FGLDNDNQMLSI
-249 RGLRFKGSTTAVYS
+249 RGLRFKGGVTAVYN
-263 HGPDASMVFVDGT
+263 HGPDATMVFLDGT

-288 ITAIVNEGELFA
+288 ITAIVNEGQIFA

-328 VEFSTQE
+328 IEFSTQE

-344 QAMKLAV
+344 TSLKLSV
-351 TETPN
+351 TETPS

-373 GKASDG
+373 GKANG

-449 TFASGIT
+449 SFASGIT
-456 NRSKRTVVLKNM
+456 NRSKRSVVLKNM
-468 YVKSY
+468 FLKSY

-500 WGRQVTMVGDTKGPK
+500 WGRQVTMAGDTKGPK
-515 ISNNGGSIWILG
+515 ISNNGGTIWILG
-527 LTARDGNTVLH
+527 LTAKDGNTVLH

-547 LGVNVIASDK
+547 MGVNVIASDK
-557 AKNSP
+557 AKTGP

-581 RGNPYSKIVEESRQG
+581 RGNPYAKIVEDSRQG
-596 SKVYALKNTD
+596 SKVYTLKNTD
-606 LPHNETGGVMMALY
+606 LPHNESGGVMMALY

-626 QGQNEPPKPSMD
+626 QGQNEPPKPTMD

-643 VQPGKLHLQGNVED
+643 VQPGKLRLKGEVED

-663 LCRVPVAWRKGAGP
+663 LCRVPVVWRKAVGP

-699 YNLLFNANDGYQDRT
+699 YNLLFFANDGYQEKS

-726 TTLDHSGDNI
+726 TTLDNSGDNI
-736 PSGRGADAWISQF
+736 PSGRGADTWISQF
-749 DNYTPHST
+749 DNYSPHST
-757 DEHLRVANDQNDAG
+757 DENLRVAHDKNDAG
-771 KIYLKYDL
+771 KIYLKFDL

-791 KLEFDADSIK
+791 KLEFDTDSIK

-816 EMNFGEDKLGV
+816 DMKFGEDKLGI

-840 ANLQQA
+840 ANLDQP
-846 GGQFNIRKNSG
+846 GGQFNIRKSSG
-857 GGIDTKY
+857 GGVDTKY
-864 ADFIGIITINPKAPL
+864 ADFLGIITINPKAPL

-884 TPALTEF
+884 TPAFTEF

-915 KSRNAGKNMAPALY
+915 KSRNSGKNVAPALY

-947 YTLTKV
+947 YTLSKV
-953 NIDIVNLECNF
+953 NIDIVNLECSF

-975 IEILNESGKR
+975 IEIVNESGKR

>member
-1 MVPQNEVSM
+1 M
-10 YSYRFFL
+10 YSYRL
-17 SFLCC
+17 FLCFLC
-22 LALSAYA
+22 SLALSAYA

-36 SDVVNVKEEP
+36 AEVVNVKEDP

-92 ADKPEKDYRRT
+92 SDKPEKDYRRT

-112 TIISLQDDVPGFE
+112 TIIALQDDVPGFE

-150 LTLRTGKKNPGAIG
+150 LTLRTGKNNPGAIG

-179 VASGDSAGVI
+179 VASGDSAGVY
-189 GIDLGFTEN
+189 GIDLGFTDN

-208 VDGFDVGVYTAGKS
+208 VNGFDVGVYTAGTS
-222 NSMTFEHVTLGGQKK
+222 NSMTFEHVTLGGQNK
-237 FGLDNDNQMLAI
+237 FGLDNDNQMLSI
-249 RGLRFKGSTTAVYS
+249 RGLRFKGGVTAVYN
-263 HGPDASMVFVDGT
+263 HGPDATMVFLDCT

-288 ITAIVNEGELFA
+288 ITAIVNEGQIFA

-328 VEFSTQE
+328 IEFSTQE

-344 QAMKLAV
+344 TSLKLSV
-351 TETPN
+351 TETPS

-373 GKASDG
+373 GKANG

-449 TFASGIT
+449 SFASGIT
-456 NRSKRTVVLKNM
+456 NRSKRSVVLKNM
-468 YVKSY
+468 FLKSY

-500 WGRQVTMVGDTKGPK
+500 WGRQVTMAGDTKGPK
-515 ISNNGGSIWILG
+515 ISNNGGTIWILG
-527 LTARDGNTVLH
+527 LTAKDGNTVLH

-547 LGVNVIASDK
+547 MGVNVIASDK
-557 AKNSP
+557 AKTGP

-581 RGNPYSKIVEESRQG
+581 RGNPYAKIVEDSRQG
-596 SKVYALKNTD
+596 SKVYTLKNTD
-606 LPHNETGGVMMALY
+606 LPHNESGGVMMALY

-626 QGQNEPPKPSMD
+626 QGQNEPPKPTMD

-643 VQPGKLHLQGNVED
+643 VQPGKLRLKGEVED

-663 LCRVPVAWRKGAGP
+663 LCRVPVVWRKAVGP

-699 YNLLFNANDGYQDRT
+699 YNLLFFANDGYQEKS

-726 TTLDHSGDNI
+726 TTLDNSGDNI
-736 PSGRGADAWISQF
+736 PSGRGADTWISQF
-749 DNYTPHST
+749 DNYSPHST
-757 DEHLRVANDQNDAG
+757 DENLRVAHDKNDAG
-771 KIYLKYDL
+771 KIYLKFDL

-791 KLEFDADSIK
+791 KLEFDTDSIK

-816 EMNFGEDKLGV
+816 DMKFGEDKLGI

-840 ANLQQA
+840 ANLDQP
-846 GGQFNIRKNSG
+846 GGQFNIRKSSG
-857 GGIDTKY
+857 GGVDTKY
-864 ADFIGIITINPKAPL
+864 ADFLGIITINPKAPL

-884 TPALTEF
+884 TPAFTEF

-915 KSRNAGKNMAPALY
+915 KSRNSGKNVAPALY

-947 YTLTKV
+947 YTLSKV
-953 NIDIVNLECNF
+953 NIDIVNLECSF

-975 IEILNESGKR
+975 IEIVNESGKR

>member
-10 YSYRFFL
+10 YSYRL
-17 SFLCC
+17 FLCFLC
-22 LALSAYA
+22 SLALSAYA

-36 SDVVNVKEEP
+36 AEVVNVKEDP

-92 ADKPEKDYRRT
+92 SDKPEKDYRRT

-112 TIISLQDDVPGFE
+112 TIIALQDDVPGFE

-150 LTLRTGKKNPGAIG
+150 LTLRTGKNNPGAIG

-179 VASGDSAGVI
+179 VASGDSAGVY
-189 GIDLGFTEN
+189 GIDLGFTDN

-208 VDGFDVGVYTAGKS
+208 VNGFDVGVYTAGTS
-222 NSMTFEHVTLGGQKK
+222 NSMTFEHVTLGGQNK
-237 FGLDNDNQMLAI
+237 FGLDNDNQMLSI
-249 RGLRFKGSTTAVYS
+249 RGLRFKGGVTAVYN
-263 HGPDASMVFVDGT
+263 HGPDATMVFLDCT

-288 ITAIVNEGELFA
+288 ITAIVNEGQIFA

-328 VEFSTQE
+328 IEFSTQE

-344 QAMKLAV
+344 TSLKLSV
-351 TETPN
+351 TETPS

-373 GKASDG
+373 GKANG

-449 TFASGIT
+449 SFASGIT
-456 NRSKRTVVLKNM
+456 NRSKRSVVLKNM
-468 YVKSY
+468 FLKSY

-500 WGRQVTMVGDTKGPK
+500 WGRQVTMAGDTKGPK
-515 ISNNGGSIWILG
+515 ISNNGGTIWILG
-527 LTARDGNTVLH
+527 LTAKDGNTVLH

-547 LGVNVIASDK
+547 MGVNVIASDK
-557 AKNSP
+557 AKTGP

-581 RGNPYSKIVEESRQG
+581 RGNPYAKIVEDSRQG
-596 SKVYALKNTD
+596 SKVYTLKNTD
-606 LPHNETGGVMMALY
+606 LPHNESGGVMMALY

-626 QGQNEPPKPSMD
+626 QGQNEPPKPTMD

-643 VQPGKLHLQGNVED
+643 VQPGKLRLKGEVED

-663 LCRVPVAWRKGAGP
+663 LCRVPVVWRKAVGP

-699 YNLLFNANDGYQDRT
+699 YNLLFFANDGYQEKS

-726 TTLDHSGDNI
+726 TTLDNSGDNI
-736 PSGRGADAWISQF
+736 PSGRGADTWISQF
-749 DNYTPHST
+749 DNYSPHST
-757 DEHLRVANDQNDAG
+757 DENLRVAHDKNDAG
-771 KIYLKYDL
+771 KIYLKFDL

-791 KLEFDADSIK
+791 KLEFDTDSIK

-816 EMNFGEDKLGV
+816 DMKFGEDKLGI

-840 ANLQQA
+840 ANLDQP
-846 GGQFNIRKNSG
+846 GGQFNIRKSSG
-857 GGIDTKY
+857 GGVDTKY
-864 ADFIGIITINPKAPL
+864 ADFLGIITINPKAPL

-884 TPALTEF
+884 TPAFTEF

-915 KSRNAGKNMAPALY
+915 KSRNSGKNVAPALY

-947 YTLTKV
+947 YTLSKV
-953 NIDIVNLECNF
+953 NIDIVNLECSF

-975 IEILNESGKR
+975 IEIVNESGKR